1 MEEHHTSLAME
12 EIELLNS
19 LERISSRI
27 PNIIL
32 KLEGFTLK
40 KKDQLIASATGVW
53 KVIKKI

>member
-40 KKDQLIASATGVW
+40 KHKR
-53 KVIKKI
+53 KVRNNYF